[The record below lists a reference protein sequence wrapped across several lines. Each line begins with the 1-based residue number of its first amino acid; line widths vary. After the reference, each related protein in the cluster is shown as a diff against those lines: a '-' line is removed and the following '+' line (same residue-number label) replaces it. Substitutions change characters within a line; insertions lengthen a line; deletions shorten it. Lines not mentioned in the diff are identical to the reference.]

1 MLHGM
6 PGSIKEIRPCSRI
19 NQGPAD
25 NTLSDSLLIL
35 DDVWK
40 PDVIQ
45 IFTVPVRILVTTQ
58 VKAKFKDV
66 GVMEVV
72 FDHFSLVDIRKFF
85 YLQYETKCLLFFSGL
100 ALLSKRLYGCFP
112 TTCTPQEYLPAEA
125 KAIHDECKVIMYRDM
140 DLMNLFLFHLY
151 L

>member
-1 MLHGM
+1 MSNLETGKFLMLHGM

-72 FDHFSLVDIRKFF
+72 FDHFSLVDTLLFL
-85 YLQYETKCLLFFSGL
+85 YLQYETKCLLFFSCP
-100 ALLSKRLYGCFP
+100 ALLSKSPYGCFP
-112 TTCTPQEYLPAEA
+112 TTYVLLKSIFLPRQ
-125 KAIHDECKVIMYRDM
+125 K
-140 DLMNLFLFHLY
+140 LY
-151 L
+151 MMSAR